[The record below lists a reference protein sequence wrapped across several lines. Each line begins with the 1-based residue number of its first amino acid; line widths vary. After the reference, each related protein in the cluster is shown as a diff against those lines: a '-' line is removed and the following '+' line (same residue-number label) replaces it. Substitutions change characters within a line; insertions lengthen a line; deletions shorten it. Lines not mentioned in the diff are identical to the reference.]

1 MLGTEDEADKVEVR
15 RVVMPREDM
24 LYEVERER
32 VSTWRRVTGRVDGGC
47 TGVGGAR
54 GLGDELVGV
63 EGLEGLEGGTGMSFS
78 ERGRF
83 GEVGMMRLI
92 RPDWKKSQEIRNE

>member
-63 EGLEGLEGGTGMSFS
+63 EGLEGGTGMSFS

>member
-15 RVVMPREDM
+15 RVVIPREDM

-32 VSTWRRVTGRVDGGC
+32 VSTWRRVAGRVDGGC
-47 TGVGGAR
+47 TGMGGAR

-63 EGLEGLEGGTGMSFS
+63 EGLEGGTEISFS

-92 RPDWKKSQEIRNE
+92 RPGWKKSQEIRNE